1 MVSVLLLHVEARGL
15 VLVQQTWDV
24 WKILLLVEV
33 SEILIGGLGI
43 WGFRGLGFAN

>member
-33 SEILIGGLGI
+33 SEILIGGARDLGVS
-43 WGFRGLGFAN
+43 GSRLR